1 MIVQFENV
9 ELTVQEDSK
18 HEWLLETDLVA
29 KGYGIAPSN
38 IRKHKMTKEDEFVEN
53 KHFVTVTNSNGGE
66 PKMYWTKKGVIR
78 LGFFIRSQQAKR
90 FRDWAEDLIVKK
102 LEQPL
107 DSISFLRNQLGLLNG
122 MMDEMESTKTEVRS
136 LRQEVE
142 IVKAQQTS
150 SSSDYF
156 AVAGFAALKKIPI
169 STPLASK
176 IGIKAKNRC
185 QELGYQISSVQD
197 PRFGRINTYPSVVL
211 EEVFK
216 QFDY

>member
-9 ELTVQEDSK
+9 ELIVQEDSK
-18 HEWLLETDLVA
+18 HEWLLDTDLVA
-29 KGYGIAPSN
+29 KGYGVDATN
-38 IRKHKMTKEDEFVEN
+38 IRYHKRKTSEFIDG
-53 KHFVTVTNSNGGE
+53 KHFTTVSNPHGGE
-66 PKMYWTKKGVIR
+66 PTVYWTKKGVIR
-78 LGFFIRSQQAKR
+78 LGFFIRSQHAKR

-102 LEQPL
+102 MEQPL
-107 DSISFLRNQLGLLNG
+107 DSMSFLRNQLGLLNG

-176 IGIKAKNRC
+176 IGIKAKKRC